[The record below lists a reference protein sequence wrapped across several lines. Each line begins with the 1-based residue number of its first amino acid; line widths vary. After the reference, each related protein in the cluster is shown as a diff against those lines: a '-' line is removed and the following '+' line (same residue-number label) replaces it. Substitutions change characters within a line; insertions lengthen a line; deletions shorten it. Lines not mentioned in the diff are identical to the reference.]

1 MKHII
6 MASTIFLLC
15 KTQEEFDFLI
25 KQGYSLRKTK
35 DGLQYLVK
43 DEKILD
49 SQITNNN

>member
-6 MASTIFLLC
+6 MANTISLLC
-15 KTQEEFDFLI
+15 KTQEEFNFLI

-43 DEKILD
+43 NKEILD